1 MEDAIE
7 IKSARSNLIAC
18 HEHVHQLSRTLIE
31 WHDVHANGTV
41 PTENLIDRIGY
52 STDTLLDFKS
62 FQHLEILGNEF
73 GICVKGAD
81 KLFHDEIHRIQRL
94 RDNVRVR

>member
-7 IKSARSNLIAC
+7 IKSARLNLIAC
-18 HEHVHQLSRTLIE
+18 HGHVHQFCPAPIE
-31 WHDVHANGTV
+31 RRDVHANGIV

-81 KLFHDEIHRIQRL
+81 KLFQDEIHRRQH
-94 RDNVRVR
+94 NG